1 MNPYQLLAPR
11 SFWRSAVA
19 QRTALS
25 MSELWLPEFAI
36 ERDDAIVTAGSC
48 FAQHIGRAM
57 VARAMNWIDSEP
69 APAGLSEAE
78 CKARH
83 YGVFSLR
90 TGNLYTPAMLRQWLE
105 WALLDRAMPEQVWS
119 RDGRFFDPMRPA
131 VEPAGYASLEALR
144 DARRTTLAA
153 IKAAIQRAKVF
164 VFTLGLTEAWV
175 DRHTSLVYPLCPG
188 TLHGTFDPQAH
199 ALRNFGFLDSYREM
213 TTALELLRSVNP
225 GIRLLLTVSPVPL
238 TATATGQHVLTATT
252 YSKSVLRAVA
262 GQLCEEQRDVD
273 YFPSY
278 EIITGTPFKAA
289 FYQDNQREVTP
300 EGVAFVMQ
308 QFFAALEPKPA
319 SAAASG
325 TAIAHLPS
333 EDLVCEDAVLDY
345 YAQPQVPAAG

>member
-19 QRTALS
+19 QQTAES
-25 MSELWLPEFAI
+25 MSELWLPQFGI

-48 FAQHIGRAM
+48 FAQHIGRAL
-57 VARAMNWIDSEP
+57 VERGMNWVDSEP

-78 CKARH
+78 RKARH
-83 YGVFSLR
+83 YGVFSFR

-105 WALLDRAMPEQVWS
+105 WCLDRQAMPDELWS
-119 RDGRFFDPMRPA
+119 RDGRFFDPMRPV
-131 VEPAGYASLEALR
+131 VEPEGHASRQALLEAR
-144 DARRTTLAA
+144 QVTLAA
-153 IKAAIQRAKVF
+153 MKTALQRARVF

-175 DRHTSLVYPLCPG
+175 NRRNGLVYPLCPG
-188 TLHGTFDPQAH
+188 TLQGTFDPQVH
-199 ALRNFGFLDSYREM
+199 ALHNFGFVDSHREM
-213 TTALELLRSVNP
+213 HTALELLRSVNP
-225 GIRLLLTVSPVPL
+225 RIRVLLTVSPVPL

-262 GQLCEEQRDVD
+262 GQLCEEQPEVD

-289 FYQDNQREVTP
+289 FYQDNQREVTAA
-300 EGVAFVMQ
+300 GVAFVMR
-308 QFFAALEPKPA
+308 QFFSALNGQPPVAPA
-319 SAAASG
+319 NP
-325 TAIAHLPS
+325 IAHLPS

-345 YAQPQVPAAG
+345 YAKP

>member
-19 QRTALS
+19 EQTVSS
-25 MSELWLPEFAI
+25 MSELWLPQFDI

-48 FAQHIGRAM
+48 FAQHIGRAL
-57 VARAMNWIDSEP
+57 VARGMNWIDSEP
-69 APAGLSEAE
+69 APPELSDTE

-105 WALLDRAMPEQVWS
+105 WALQERTMPGQVWTGN
-119 RDGRFFDPMRPA
+119 GRFFDPLRPA
-131 VEPAGYASLEALR
+131 VEPDGYASLEALQ

-153 IKAAIQRAKVF
+153 IRQAVQRAKVF

-175 DRHTSLVYPLCPG
+175 DRRTSLVYPVCPG

-199 ALRNFGFLDSYREM
+199 AFRNFGFLDSYREM
-213 TTALELLRSVNP
+213 SAALALLRSVNP
-225 GIRLLLTVSPVPL
+225 RIRLLLTVSPVPL
-238 TATATGQHVLTATT
+238 TATATGQHALTATT

-262 GQLCEEQRDVD
+262 GQLCEEQQDVD

-278 EIITGTPFKAA
+278 EIITGTPFKGA

-308 QFFAALEPKPA
+308 QFFAALEAKSTATAAPTPA
-319 SAAASG
+319 VV
-325 TAIAHLPS
+325 HLPS